1 MTRILYLVRHA
12 QAEGGQP
19 KQTDKERALTHQ
31 GQQDAIQLGRYLKK
45 ITTTIDLIISSPAH
59 RAQSTAWLIARQI
72 DVEPNHTQVEE
83 CIYSSSKKEILKL
96 LNALNDSIK
105 EVLLIG
111 HYPTIVELYNY
122 LAMDE
127 SKTTMNPAELR
138 SLTFEVS
145 WAELSGGTGSKG
157 SAFYPHSI

>member
-12 QAEGGQP
+12 QAEGGQS

-31 GQQDAIQLGRYLKK
+31 GQQDALQLGDYIKASC
-45 ITTTIDLIISSPAH
+45 TINHIISSPAT
-59 RAQSTAWLIARQI
+59 RALSTAYFVARQI
-72 DVEPNHTQVEE
+72 NFETKCIQTEE
-83 CIYSSSKKEILKL
+83 RIYSGNKREILKL
-96 LNALNDSIK
+96 LNTLNDSIK

-127 SKTTMNPAELR
+127 SKTTMNPAELC
-138 SLTFEVS
+138 SLKFDLPWSEV
-145 WAELSGGTGSKG
+145 SGGTGSEG